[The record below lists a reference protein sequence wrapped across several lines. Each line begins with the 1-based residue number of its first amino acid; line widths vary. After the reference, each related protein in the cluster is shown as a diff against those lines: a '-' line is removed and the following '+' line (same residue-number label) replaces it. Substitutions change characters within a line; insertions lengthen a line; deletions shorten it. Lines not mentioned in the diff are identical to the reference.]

1 VSATASRLA
10 RAPSRNGSQPTG
22 GRRTGGRRLT
32 ELEAEVEKWRT
43 LSRKNEKDSKKH
55 LSDLESE
62 RQKGMTEIERAVA
75 QARAEARAEAAKDH
89 TAKLVRAEVRAAA
102 AGVLADPGDAIHLIG
117 DLDEF
122 TVDGEVDTKAIKRAL
137 DRLVQSKPY
146 LSVQPGNGSAEGGAR
161 GGALPLNG
169 DPLLNA
175 VKDRLGIS

>member
-1 VSATASRLA
+1 MADATEATETETVEVEATTTTTTDPAARLA
-10 RAPSRNGSQPTG
+10 
-22 GRRTGGRRLT
+22 

-43 LSRKNEKDSKKH
+43 LSRKNERDSKKN

-62 RQKGMTEIERAVA
+62 RQKGMSELEKAVA
-75 QARAEARAEAAKDH
+75 VARAEARAEAAKDN

-102 AGVLADPGDAIHLIG
+102 AGVLADPADAIHLLG
-117 DLDEF
+117 DLAEF
-122 TVDGEVDTKAIKRAL
+122 EVDGEVDTKAIKRAL
-137 DRLVQSKPY
+137 DRLVQTKPY
-146 LSVQPGNGSAEGGAR
+146 LSAQPGNGSGEGGAR